1 MNRKKGGPHYFPG
14 ALPQVEFLARSFK
27 ILAANGFTPEN
38 TIVGVCVCRE
48 EPACLLVE
56 KIRKLWD
63 RVYDFS
69 SLAGM
74 PFAGKTGFMKMQK
87 YAPDDRTDTHFLY
100 MAFPHIGWTPDGQ
113 IGRGA
118 PLGPGNSY
126 AACSGLIA
134 FQQELASGPSPWEP
148 DSDNLEQGLLNQ
160 RLFRNMK
167 YGDGSDCL
175 SLTRLAYTII
185 LQDVEKLL
193 ELTLKDLDNPYALV
207 TGIQLNG
214 NGDQDFIWPGEMY
227 EVIPRKRIDLS
238 LIFD

>member
-1 MNRKKGGPHYFPG
+1 MQLFQRRHVFMPG
-14 ALPQVEFLARSFK
+14 VITSLLLAIVFLRPPLSTAEPQLKLQRLIEEAEQQNPEIQVARQRWEAAKALIPQVQSLPDP
-27 ILAANGFTPEN
+27 IIGFAYRGPD
-38 TIVGVCVCRE
+38 IMRE
-48 EPACLLVE
+48 
-56 KIRKLWD
+56 
-63 RVYDFS
+63 
-69 SLAGM
+69 
-74 PFAGKTGFMKMQK
+74 
-87 YAPDDRTDTHFLY
+87 
-100 MAFPHIGWTPDGQ
+100 
-113 IGRGA
+113 GR
-118 PLGPGNSY
+118 
-126 AACSGLIA
+126 IA

-193 ELTLKDLDNPYALV
+193 ELTLKNLDNPYALV